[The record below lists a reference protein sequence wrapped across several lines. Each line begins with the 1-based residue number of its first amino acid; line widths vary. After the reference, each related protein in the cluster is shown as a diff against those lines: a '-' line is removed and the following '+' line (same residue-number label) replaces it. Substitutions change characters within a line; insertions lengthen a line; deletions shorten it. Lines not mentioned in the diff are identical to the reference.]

1 VVISDDSSDERA
13 GEDDAIII
21 DGSADEDA
29 ARGGGA
35 PGAAAIG
42 EDSCDDDD
50 ITMWEFTPGAKV
62 SLQASDEDEDDDEE
76 EGEPES
82 EDEGDPIEVLDE
94 SDLEDDYGGAAAAP
108 KALDLPDWR
117 ARLPHFMSVGDI
129 EAQRFVVNGERVF
142 VDYRA
147 QFTGASASRCAPG
160 ERGAFGGSA
169 GGGTAS
175 KKKARSGGAAAKG
188 ARWTTAFGRK
198 TFVTEQGQRLTGSKA
213 YRAWQKAKPAS

>member
-1 VVISDDSSDERA
+1 VVVSDDSSDEYA

-29 ARGGGA
+29 ARGGCA

-42 EDSCDDDD
+42 DDSGDDDD

-62 SLQASDEDEDDDEE
+62 SPQASDEDDDEE
-76 EGEPES
+76 EEPES
-82 EDEGDPIEVLDE
+82 GDEGDPIEVLDE

-108 KALDLPDWR
+108 KALDLPHWR

-147 QFTGASASRCAPG
+147 QFTGASASRFAPG

-175 KKKARSGGAAAKG
+175 KKKARSGGAAATG
-188 ARWTTAFGRK
+188 ARWTTAFGKK